1 MATCRPIAP
10 ALEHFALEETSLAGT
25 PSEPLASGRARR
37 SLRAHRP
44 RTGGGGVVHDRHA
57 TPRRAGAR
65 SLWGLWSVFAAS
77 KRTLAV
83 SLVTGAIAGAASA
96 GLLDLLTR
104 GIAAGREQTTEIVV
118 GFFVLCLV
126 SLASSATSLL
136 LLSRLAQDNLFHL
149 RLGLARRILD
159 APLHVAEAH
168 GAHRLLAV
176 LTEDVNSV
184 VAAQKLLPTLVIE
197 GAKVVAV
204 LLYLL
209 WLSPSLLAFVL
220 VYESVNVCGMRSAL
234 KRAQAWLERARQT
247 ENALFGA
254 LRALIEGGKE
264 LRMNA
269 RRRRAFLDEELH
281 RAADGFRGQS
291 MKAQTGFIL
300 VERWSDALFFLF
312 LGLLL
317 FVIPRVFA
325 VAPETL
331 TGFALATLFL
341 GGPLSMVGVWL
352 PIVGK
357 GVAAMRNI
365 EAMGFG
371 LLAEPAA
378 AAPVDRAALP
388 PGAIELRGVTYR
400 RRGPTDDCSY
410 DLGPIDLRIEPGE
423 ILFVTGGNGSGK
435 TTLALVL
442 LGLFAPDSGE
452 IRIGGR
458 PVAAADRESYRQNF
472 AAVFADAHVFESPL
486 GYCDEESLRRAG
498 ELLGRLRLAEKVQ
511 VRDGRFSTVELSRG
525 QRKRLALLTAW
536 LEDRPIL
543 VFDEWAAEQDPA
555 FREMFYLRLL
565 PEMKACGKTIVAIS
579 HDDRYFSSADR
590 VLRMSSGRILREETP
605 RLVEPA
611 GSLA

>member
-1 MATCRPIAP
+1 MHDR
-10 ALEHFALEETSLAGT
+10 
-25 PSEPLASGRARR
+25 RAR
-37 SLRAHRP
+37 
-44 RTGGGGVVHDRHA
+44 
-57 TPRRAGAR
+57 PRRAGAW
-65 SLWGLWSVFAAS
+65 SLWSVFAAS
-77 KRTLAV
+77 KSTLAV
-83 SLVTGAIAGAASA
+83 SLVTGVIAGAASA

-104 GIAAGREQTTEIVV
+104 GIAAGREQTTEVVV
-118 GFFVLCLV
+118 GFFLLCV
-126 SLASSATSLL
+126 VFLASSAASLL

-149 RLGLARRILD
+149 RLGLARRILET
-159 APLHVAEAH
+159 PLHVAEAH

-176 LTEDVNSV
+176 LTEDANSI

-204 LLYLL
+204 FVYLL
-209 WLSPSLLAFVL
+209 WLSPLLCLFILLYVGVVL
-220 VYESVNVCGMRSAL
+220 CARRPAL
-234 KRAQAWLERARQT
+234 TRAQGWLDSARRT

-254 LRALIEGGKE
+254 LRSLVEGGKE

-269 RRRRAFLDEELH
+269 RRRRAFLDEELA
-281 RAADGFRGQS
+281 RAADDFRGHS
-291 MKAQTGFIL
+291 IKAQTSFVL
-300 VERWSDALFFLF
+300 VERSSDTLFFLF

-317 FVIPRVFA
+317 FLVPRFLA

-331 TGFALATLFL
+331 TGFALGTMFL
-341 GGPLSMVGVWL
+341 SGPLGMVGAWL
-352 PIVGK
+352 PIIGK

-365 EAMGFG
+365 EAMG
-371 LLAEPAA
+371 LAEPAV

-400 RRGPTDDCSY
+400 RRGPTDDSSY

-423 ILFVTGGNGSGK
+423 ILFVTGGNGGGK

-442 LGLFAPDSGE
+442 LGLFAPDMGE

-458 PVAAADRESYRQNF
+458 PVAAADREAYRQNF
-472 AAVFADAHVFESPL
+472 AAVFADAHVFEALL
-486 GYCDEESLRRAG
+486 GYSDEPSRRRAE
-498 ELLGRLRLAEKVQ
+498 ELLERLRLAEKVE

-525 QRKRLALLTAW
+525 QRKRLALLAAC

-555 FREMFYLRLL
+555 FREMFYRRLL
-565 PEMKACGKTIVAIS
+565 PELKASGKTIIAIS

-590 VLRMSSGRILREETP
+590 VLRMSCGRIEREETP
-605 RLVEPA
+605 VVDETA
-611 GSLA
+611 GSPA